1 DSAILK
7 ILSTLAGAQGRV
19 HTVES
24 NIAGSLSVRFFD
36 VYKPI
41 IAKAPTPNPHHHAN
55 TPKHPKPRPPVFCQV
70 NLSHF
75 GS

>member
-1 DSAILK
+1 M
-7 ILSTLAGAQGRV
+7 
-19 HTVES
+19 
-24 NIAGSLSVRFFD
+24 RFFD